1 MTETSSVG
9 ERTKSAPWSM
19 AARAEGAEVWTLEGL
34 QEEAQA
40 ASVIESNK
48 ERAYAYLE
56 KVTKAMQAL
65 RTPADKLEMLVDRE
79 LWPLPSYGDMVFEV

>member
-1 MTETSSVG
+1 MKTALTQ
-9 ERTKSAPWSM
+9 
-19 AARAEGAEVWTLEGL
+19 LH
-34 QEEAQA
+34 EEAQN
-40 ASVIESNK
+40 ASAIESNK

-65 RTPADKLEMLVDRE
+65 RMPADKLEMLVDRE

>member
-1 MTETSSVG
+1 M
-9 ERTKSAPWSM
+9 SAQ
-19 AARAEGAEVWTLEGL
+19 RELILEVSGLLSEMKTALTRL